1 MRHSY
6 EIRYKRVFL
15 RPLEERDIEELRIL
29 RNKNREFFNDSRLIP
44 PEQQKVWFR
53 RYLEKN
59 DDVMFAVELAGDPG
73 RFIGATAIYNIDPA
87 GGTAE
92 WGRLVIDRDKTALR
106 GLGAEVIAAACHFAF
121 AGMGV
126 RRVDFELFKSN
137 ERARRTYMRA
147 GGVIVG
153 EDEKKWY
160 MEMTP
165 DTIAWED
172 D

>member
-6 EIRYKRVFL
+6 QIRYKRVFL
-15 RPLEERDIEELRIL
+15 RPLEEGDIEELRIL
-29 RNKNREFFNDSRLIP
+29 RNRNREFFNDSRVIS
-44 PEQQKVWFR
+44 PEQQRAWFR
-53 RYLEKN
+53 RYLEQS

-73 RFIGATAIYNIDPA
+73 KFIGATAIYNIDPA

-92 WGRLVIDRDKTALR
+92 WGRLVIDREKTDLR
-106 GLGAEVIAAACHFAF
+106 GLGAEAVAASCHIAF
-121 AGMGV
+121 AELGV
-126 RRVDFELFKSN
+126 EKLVCELFRSN
-137 ERARRTYMRA
+137 EPARRTYIRA
-147 GGVIVG
+147 GGVTVG
-153 EDEKKWY
+153 EDEKRRY